1 MRLQGLYR
9 KEGKVCES
17 HWNPAPSPTPTP
29 ARSGGCCMQADKK
42 QKSTSGRGV
51 WRPRAPTRTL
61 YHVILTLALKRLAKG
76 QATEEWVNKIV
87 LNMRLAGL
95 IVDNIYGQQC
105 YFPNAGCYDDGMA
118 VWYWLA
124 QALGPGRATV
134 EWIERRDKRA
144 RPVRETAVN

>member
-1 MRLQGLYR
+1 MKATGIRRRPQPRPRQAPGVACGQMRN
-9 KEGKVCES
+9 ES
-17 HWNPAPSPTPTP
+17 PLLVV
-29 ARSGGCCMQADKK
+29 GFG
-42 QKSTSGRGV
+42 GRG
-51 WRPRAPTRTL
+51 PPTGTL